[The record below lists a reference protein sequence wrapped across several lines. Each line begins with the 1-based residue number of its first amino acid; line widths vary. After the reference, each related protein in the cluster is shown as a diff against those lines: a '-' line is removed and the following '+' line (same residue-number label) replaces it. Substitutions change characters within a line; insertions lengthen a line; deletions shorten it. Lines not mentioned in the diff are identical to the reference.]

1 MTMSDMILPA
11 DYGAIELKQTY
22 QKYLTR
28 GLLFASVLHFLGVA
42 TYWASLWL
50 AEEEEPMATVRIM
63 KYSEL
68 GPPPSITN
76 TSAAPAIAVSGPVVK
91 PTVGTPVPVPDA
103 EVSPE
108 QTIATQTE
116 LSAVG
121 PLDEPGEGA
130 PGEVKI
136 EDDGPP
142 PDFVPFEKHPQ
153 IVKQVIPKY
162 PEIAQRAGVQ
172 GTVWVKIWVDKE
184 GKVRKAVILKSDA
197 EALNEAAIEAAMQ
210 HVFTP
215 AMQHN
220 GPVAVWV
227 SMPFKFRLTGN

>member
-1 MTMSDMILPA
+1 MAEYIVFGE
-11 DYGAIELKQTY
+11 YGAIELKQTY

-28 GLLFASVLHFLGVA
+28 GLLIASLLHVLGA
-42 TYWASLWL
+42 TAYWASIWL
-50 AEEEEPMATVRIM
+50 EEEEPQMVVRIM

-76 TSAAPAIAVSGPVVK
+76 TAAAPAIAVTGPVVK

-108 QTIATQTE
+108 QTIASQTD

-121 PLDEPGEGA
+121 PLDGA
-130 PGEVKI
+130 DDGAAGEVQI

-184 GKVRKAVILKSDA
+184 GKARKAVVLKSDA
-197 EALNEAAIEAAMQ
+197 DALNQAAVDAAMQ

-220 GPVAVWV
+220 GPVSVWV